1 MRKLALI
8 PVLAFASLVV
18 LVGCSDD
25 NGENGNGEILD
36 PPPPAGSLEL
46 TIITTGEDLDADGY
60 TASLDCGCFENV
72 EVNEIA
78 TMTRVE
84 VGSHMV
90 LLTGIADNCD
100 LSGPNP
106 RWFTVTAGET
116 VQTTFSIACTVY
128 RG

>member
-18 LVGCSDD
+18 LMGCSDD
-25 NGENGNGEILD
+25 NGGIID
-36 PPPPAGSLEL
+36 PLPPAGSLEL

-78 TMTRVE
+78 TMNDVSE
-84 VGSHMV
+84 GSHMV
-90 LLTGIADNCD
+90 LLTSIAANCELD
-100 LSGPNP
+100 GPNP
-106 RWFTVTAGET
+106 RWVEVTAGET
-116 VQTTFSIACTVY
+116 VQMTFSIACTD
-128 RG
+128 

>member
-8 PVLAFASLVV
+8 PVVAFASLVV
-18 LVGCSDD
+18 LSACS
-25 NGENGNGEILD
+25 NEGNGGGIIT
-36 PPPPAGSLEL
+36 PPPPPVGSLEL
-46 TIITTGEDLDADGY
+46 TIITTGEDIDADGY
-60 TASLDCGCFENV
+60 TASLDCGCFEKV

-78 TMTRVE
+78 TMTDVE

-90 LLTGIADNCD
+90 LLTGIAANCE

-106 RWFTVTAGET
+106 QWVSITAGET
-116 VQTTFSIACTVY
+116 VQTTFSIACTGY

>member
-1 MRKLALI
+1 MRKLNLV
-8 PVLAFASLVV
+8 PLLAVVSLVT
-18 LVGCSDD
+18 LSACSND
-25 NGENGNGEILD
+25 GNRERPPTE
-36 PPPPAGSLEL
+36 PPPPAGLLEL

-78 TMTRVE
+78 TMADVE

-90 LLTGIADNCD
+90 LLTGIAANCQ

-106 RWFTVTAGET
+106 QWVSITAEETAYATFTVTCHG
-116 VQTTFSIACTVY
+116 Y

>member
-8 PVLAFASLVV
+8 PVLAFASLVG
-18 LVGCSDD
+18 LMGCSDD
-25 NGENGNGEILD
+25 NGKNGTD
-36 PPPPAGSLEL
+36 PPPPPPAGSLEL

-90 LLTGIADNCD
+90 LLTGIAANCE

-106 RWFTVTAGET
+106 RWVTVTAGET
-116 VQTTFSIACTVY
+116 VQMKFSIACTGY